1 MAEPLQNLSVD
12 ELKNLLKRSFLQA
25 PLGKIGEQAYRKT
38 GAEISPYQTIAG
50 RSSVLDYL
58 RQVLPQNLD
67 NTNWYANLKSQL
79 PDGDLDSTPGIR
91 RRIANQ
97 IGQTPLG
104 GYAAEQLKMM
114 REERSFINPRDPII
128 TSNKSG
134 TVHSERFLPSIEK
147 RKDYVDASQI
157 VTNTGQDISMKG
169 RPAARAA
176 QAAGVLG
183 RDMMTDG
190 ARNIWWFLN
199 APQAATQ
206 AVALEGIHK
215 SGTPI
220 SKKYYARKPMIG
232 NVGLRLAAT
241 APAVAAMST
250 AIGNIGRPAG
260 YKAILPSEEDPR
272 KTDSLV
278 GELLSRYFLGRTGR
292 LLPYDEFAKERPDVD
307 KGEYQRYKA
316 YQFNKQTDLNPL
328 DGDFNILGALRG
340 TTDGIHGPEINFM
353 GKAIPV
359 LTGILPTA
367 AAIAGIRRGV
377 STAGR
382 RLAAGGDFVQ
392 VARLETVLK
401 DTANKKVTKGVDQEI
416 MKKIDV
422 DQLRADLKDEQDK
435 ISIETFKDALKY
447 GAGYTTAAAL
457 TGQALESIRRDMGRE
472 D

>member
-1 MAEPLQNLSVD
+1 MAEPFQNLSFD
-12 ELKNLLKRSFLQA
+12 QLKDLLKRSYLQE
-25 PLGKIGEQAYRKT
+25 PLGKIGEQVYRRT
-38 GAEISPYQTIAG
+38 GAVTSPYQTIAG
-50 RSSVLDYL
+50 RSSILDYL
-58 RQVLPQNLD
+58 RQLIPQNLD
-67 NTNWYANLKSQL
+67 NTNWYAKLKSQL
-79 PDGDLDSTPGIR
+79 PDADLDSTPGIR

-97 IGQTPLG
+97 IGQIPLG
-104 GYAAEQLKMM
+104 GYDAEQKRMM
-114 REERSFINPRDPII
+114 GEERAFIDRDV
-128 TSNKSG
+128 N
-134 TVHSERFLPSIEK
+134 VPSVAN
-147 RKDYVDASQI
+147 RKKYIDANQI
-157 VTNTGQDISMKG
+157 VTSTGQDISMKG

-176 QAAGVLG
+176 QVAGVIG
-183 RDMMTDG
+183 KDISTDG
-190 ARNIWWFLN
+190 LRNIWWFLN

-206 AVALEGIHK
+206 AVALQGIHE

-220 SKKYYARKPMIG
+220 SNKYYSRKPMIG

-241 APAVAAMST
+241 APAVVAMST

-272 KTDSLV
+272 KTDSPI

-292 LLPYDEFAKERPDVD
+292 LLPYSEFAKERPDVD

-340 TTDGIHGPEINFM
+340 TTEGIHGPEINFM

-377 STAGR
+377 NTAGL
-382 RLAAGGDFVQ
+382 RLAGGGDLKR
-392 VARLETVLK
+392 VAQLETQL
-401 DTANKKVTKGVDQEI
+401 AEARRRPAAKGIEGDKR
-416 MKKIDV
+416 KKIDV
-422 DQLRADLKDEQDK
+422 DKISDALQEEQDK

>member
-1 MAEPLQNLSVD
+1 MAEPLQNLSLD
-12 ELKNLLKRSFLQA
+12 ELKTLLKRSFLQQ
-25 PLGKIGEQAYRKT
+25 PLGRIGEEAYR
-38 GAEISPYQTIAG
+38 GSGGEVSPYQAIAG
-50 RSSVLDYL
+50 RSSSLDYV
-58 RQVLPQNLD
+58 RQLLPANLN
-67 NTNWYANLKSQL
+67 NTNWYQKLINQL
-79 PDGDLDSTPGIR
+79 PGGDLQSTPGIR
-91 RRIANQ
+91 RRVANQ
-97 IGQTPLG
+97 IGQIPLG
-104 GYAAEQLKMM
+104 GY
-114 REERSFINPRDPII
+114 EERELEKMQLDRSVIERGVDNDP
-128 TSNKSG
+128 S
-134 TVHSERFLPSIEK
+134 LEK
-147 RKDYVDASQI
+147 RLKYIDASKY
-157 VTNTGQDISMKG
+157 TTEAGQDISLKG

-176 QAAGVLG
+176 QAAGVLA
-183 RDMMTDG
+183 RDVMTDG

-206 AVALEGIHK
+206 AAALQGIHK
-215 SGTPI
+215 TGLTHT
-220 SKKYYARKPMIG
+220 KRPMIG
-232 NVGLRLAAT
+232 NAALRLAAT

-272 KTDSLV
+272 KTDSPI

-307 KGEYQRYKA
+307 KGEYMRYKA
-316 YQFNKQTDLNPL
+316 YQFNKDIDLNPL

-377 STAGR
+377 GTAGT
-382 RLAAGGDFVQ
+382 RLAAGGDLDRVT
-392 VARLETVLK
+392 RLENKLRDRTKKQSSYTK
-401 DTANKKVTKGVDQEI
+401 DRTKAAIQKAQE
-416 MKKIDV
+416 KID
-422 DQLRADLKDEQDK
+422 
-435 ISIETFKDALKY
+435 IETFKDALKY

>member
-1 MAEPLQNLSVD
+1 MAEPLQNLSLD
-12 ELKNLLKRSFLQA
+12 QLKTLLKRSFLQQ
-25 PLGKIGEQAYRKT
+25 PLGRIGEEAYR
-38 GAEISPYQTIAG
+38 GSGGEVSPYQAIGG
-50 RSSVLDYL
+50 RSSSLDYL
-58 RQVLPQNLD
+58 RQLLPENLD
-67 NTNWYANLKSQL
+67 NTNWYQKLKNQL
-79 PDGDLDSTPGIR
+79 PGGDLQSTPGVR
-91 RRIANQ
+91 RRVANQ
-97 IGQTPLG
+97 IGQIPLG
-104 GYAAEQLKMM
+104 GFDTRELERMQLD
-114 REERSFINPRDPII
+114 RSVIERGVDNDP
-128 TSNKSG
+128 S
-134 TVHSERFLPSIEK
+134 LEK
-147 RKDYVDASQI
+147 RLKYVDASKY
-157 VTNTGQDISMKG
+157 TTEAGQDISLKG

-176 QAAGVLG
+176 QATGVLA
-183 RDMMTDG
+183 RDVMTDG

-206 AVALEGIHK
+206 AAALQGIHK
-215 SGTPI
+215 AGLAVPST
-220 SKKYYARKPMIG
+220 SKRPRPLIG
-232 NVGLRLAAT
+232 NAALRLAAT

-272 KTDSLV
+272 KTDSPV

-307 KGEYQRYKA
+307 KGEYMRYKA
-316 YQFNKQTDLNPL
+316 YQFNKDVDLNPL
-328 DGDFNILGALRG
+328 DGDFNVLGALRG

-377 STAGR
+377 NTAGT
-382 RLAAGGDFVQ
+382 RLAAGGDLKR
-392 VARLETVLK
+392 VARLEEELRDRTKKQSSYTK
-401 DTANKKVTKGVDQEI
+401 DRTKAAIQEAQE
-416 MKKIDV
+416 KID
-422 DQLRADLKDEQDK
+422 
-435 ISIETFKDALKY
+435 IETFKDALKY

>member
-12 ELKNLLKRSFLQA
+12 ELKNLLKRSFLQE

-38 GAEISPYQTIAG
+38 GGEVSPYQTIAG
-50 RSSVLDYL
+50 RSSVFDYL
-58 RQVLPQNLD
+58 RQLLPEKLE
-67 NTNWYANLKSQL
+67 NTNWYSKIASQL

-97 IGQTPLG
+97 VGQIPLG
-104 GYAAEQLKMM
+104 GYDPEQKRMM
-114 REERSFINPRDPII
+114 SEERAFIERDR
-128 TSNKSG
+128 N
-134 TVHSERFLPSIEK
+134 VPSVAN
-147 RKDYVDASQI
+147 RKKYIDANQV
-157 VTNTGQDISMKG
+157 VTNAGQDISMKG

-176 QAAGVLG
+176 QVAGVLG
-183 RDMMTDG
+183 RDVMTDG

-206 AVALEGIHK
+206 AVALQGIHK
-215 SGTPI
+215 SGLARRKTPL
-220 SKKYYARKPMIG
+220 IG

-272 KTDSLV
+272 KTDSAV

-292 LLPYDEFAKERPDVD
+292 LLPYNEFVKERPDVD
-307 KGEYQRYKA
+307 KGEYMRYKA
-316 YQFNKQTDLNPL
+316 YQFNKETDLNPL

-340 TTDGIHGPEINFM
+340 TSEGIHGPEINFM

-377 STAGR
+377 NTAGR
-382 RLAAGGDFVQ
+382 RLAGGGDLKR
-392 VARLETVLK
+392 VAQLETQLAEASK
-401 DTANKKVTKGVDQEI
+401 RQPAKGIEGDK
-416 MKKIDV
+416 MKKINV
-422 DQLRADLKDEQDK
+422 DKLSADLQDEQDK

>member
-1 MAEPLQNLSVD
+1 MAEPLQNLSFD
-12 ELKNLLKRSFLQA
+12 QLKDLLKRSYLQE
-25 PLGKIGEQAYRKT
+25 PLGKIGEQVYRRT
-38 GAEISPYQTIAG
+38 GAVTSPYQTIAG
-50 RSSVLDYL
+50 RSSIFDYL
-58 RQVLPQNLD
+58 RQLIPQNLD
-67 NTNWYANLKSQL
+67 NTNWYAKLKSQL
-79 PDGDLDSTPGIR
+79 PDADLDSTPGIR

-97 IGQTPLG
+97 IGQIPLG
-104 GYAAEQLKMM
+104 GYDAEQKRMM
-114 REERSFINPRDPII
+114 REERAFIDRDV
-128 TSNKSG
+128 N
-134 TVHSERFLPSIEK
+134 VPSVAN
-147 RKDYVDASQI
+147 RKKYIDANQI
-157 VTNTGQDISMKG
+157 VTSTGQDISMKG

-176 QAAGVLG
+176 QIAGVIG
-183 RDMMTDG
+183 KDISTDG
-190 ARNIWWFLN
+190 LRNIWWFLN

-206 AVALEGIHK
+206 AVALQGIHRA
-215 SGTPI
+215 GMPG
-220 SKKYYARKPMIG
+220 KKPLIG

-241 APAVAAMST
+241 APAVVAMST

-272 KTDSLV
+272 KTDSPI

-292 LLPYDEFAKERPDVD
+292 LLPYSEFVKERPDVD

-353 GKAIPV
+353 GKPIPV

-382 RLAAGGDFVQ
+382 RLAGGGDLKR
-392 VARLETVLK
+392 VAQLETQLAEAIRK
-401 DTANKKVTKGVDQEI
+401 PAAKGIEGDKR
-416 MKKIDV
+416 KKIDV
-422 DQLRADLKDEQDK
+422 DKISDALQEEQDK